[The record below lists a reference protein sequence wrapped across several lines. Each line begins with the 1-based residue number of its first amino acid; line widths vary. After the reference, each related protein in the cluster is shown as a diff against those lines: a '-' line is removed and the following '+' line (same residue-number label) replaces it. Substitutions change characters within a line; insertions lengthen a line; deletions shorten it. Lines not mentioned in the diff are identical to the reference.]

1 MKKFLND
8 NGNWI
13 TIVVAA
19 IAIFAFITSRRNAT
33 ILKDNNLTAAGSTT
47 KNTKGEGE

>member
-1 MKKFLND
+1 MKKFFND

-33 ILKDNNLTAAGSTT
+33 ILKEAGLTADKPKTT
-47 KNTKGEGE
+47 NTNTGE